1 LAGISWCFLIFWYDW
16 PCLFDICLCDLEPF
30 GAMKWTAHDDFFK
43 QHWLSRHVWNLL
55 ELRNVYIDFIAW
67 FRNKLQRGQLSC
79 TFRENDHQAE
89 EDDDTEEED
98 DPLMGFK
105 LSMFRSFRKWVVYL
119 HHPVTLGSSLFRA
132 LARAPLNV
140 YMCVSYIVAR
150 HISWRNL
157 QSEQTAQFDGP
168 FPHRRC
174 RIGHLVLLESS
185 LR

>member
-1 LAGISWCFLIFWYDW
+1 MNMAGEWLVIFDFGWFWLEYLDVFWYFDMIDLVYLIFVYAIWSHLGRW
-16 PCLFDICLCDLEPF
+16 SERRTI
-30 GAMKWTAHDDFFK
+30 TFFK

-55 ELRNVYIDFIAW
+55 ELRNVYIDFVAW

-79 TFRENDHQAE
+79 SFRENDHQAE
-89 EDDDTEEED
+89 EDDDTEEDD

-119 HHPVTLGSSLFRA
+119 HHPATLGSSLFRA

-140 YMCVSYIVAR
+140 YMCVSYIYTYIYIVAR

-157 QSEQTAQFDGP
+157 QS
-168 FPHRRC
+168 
-174 RIGHLVLLESS
+174 
-185 LR
+185 